1 MEQNKTGKY
10 LKYAIGEIVLVIIGI
25 LLALQI
31 NDWNTKRIEINTLK
45 SNLNYVL
52 EDIEKDKNQLVGLKK
67 QRQEAVRFCVNFIE
81 SYLQN
86 KPISFDPKKKNPDL
100 FLYERKFIRNLQS
113 FKKVESSELFEAERY
128 YALRERIDAYAEAID
143 RLVYDE
149 ERLNYFIEEN
159 ERAMIQNGSMVRM
172 YEYERFV
179 KSFSDGKTPNIEIDW
194 LEILKE
200 NSAFKGILLRFEDDM
215 IRLII
220 PQYGKTVAIGEELRL
235 EIQSYLNQK

>member
-1 MEQNKTGKY
+1 
-10 LKYAIGEIVLVIIGI
+10 
-25 LLALQI
+25 
-31 NDWNTKRIEINTLK
+31 
-45 SNLNYVL
+45 
-52 EDIEKDKNQLVGLKK
+52 
-67 QRQEAVRFCVNFIE
+67 
-81 SYLQN
+81 
-86 KPISFDPKKKNPDL
+86 
-100 FLYERKFIRNLQS
+100 
-113 FKKVESSELFEAERY
+113 
-128 YALRERIDAYAEAID
+128 
-143 RLVYDE
+143 
-149 ERLNYFIEEN
+149 
-159 ERAMIQNGSMVRM
+159 MIQNGSMVRM